1 VNHYHDRARGPIA
14 YYWLLITPCSQSINR
29 VAFTSS
35 GAAIMREQGTP
46 IVLTKEDWSVLMLK
60 ELRGNALASVK

>member
-1 VNHYHDRARGPIA
+1 
-14 YYWLLITPCSQSINR
+14 
-29 VAFTSS
+29 
-35 GAAIMREQGTP
+35 MREQGTP